1 MNLPT
6 KFQFSFAQRALV
18 LDLAASIFRPS
29 VLKQDPLLGTL
40 SPNARQY
47 RSMPTHGIGRYKYLL
62 PKEAPRKKKEKL
74 QMKAIKFA
82 TEAEYG
88 DLNMAVYGHDITL
101 VEHYSQYVHN
111 LCNRL
116 KIKVVESYGLPTT
129 NTEILTL
136 QEKGGKMSVDAVLK
150 THHRVIQLTGLNATV
165 CPVFIEVL
173 LQNQPEGVDLSIKE
187 HTEAD
192 FTSRFKTRPELEG
205 LMAKLN

>member
-1 MNLPT
+1 MNLPA
-6 KFQFSFAQRALV
+6 KFQFAFAQRTLV

-29 VLKQDPLLGTL
+29 VLNQAPILGTL
-40 SPNARQY
+40 LPNARQY

-62 PKEAPRKKKEKL
+62 PKEAAKKKKDKI
-74 QMKAIKFA
+74 QMRPIKAA
-82 TEAEYG
+82 TELEYG
-88 DLNMAVYGHDITL
+88 DLNIEVFGHDMTL
-101 VEHYSQYVHN
+101 VEHYLQYIHN

-116 KIKVVESYGLPTT
+116 KIKVVESYALPTKS
-129 NTEILTL
+129 TEILSL

-150 THHRVIQLTGLNATV
+150 THQRVIQLTALNATV

-192 FTSRFKTRPELEG
+192 FTSRFKTRPELEE
-205 LMAKLN
+205 LMAKL